1 MNARE
6 NAEQRSDGAE
16 SMRAIYWTSMIGF
29 LGVVAVCI
37 SYIISPWAAAMP
49 VAPLDLDAAMK
60 GAISGADRMRF
71 IGIFGIAVDALTAAA
86 CLLIAVNR
94 MGRGFGKS
102 ALGWSLVGLSSL
114 FFLTIDTIAG
124 AVLSPLA
131 ATGNADAFLA
141 IKLFFDKIFIAGTFT
156 LALGAIFAAS
166 PGTDMPQLF
175 RWPIIGVGVLGVT
188 SCAAGFFGA
197 NAALPMGL
205 SITLIAVLF
214 SGLSAHLARSVPHV
228 TVGG

>member
-6 NAEQRSDGAE
+6 IGEPGAGGAE
-16 SMRAIYWTSMIGF
+16 SMGPIYWASLIGF

-49 VAPLDLDAAMK
+49 VAPLDLDAALK
-60 GAISGADRMRF
+60 GAISGAGRMRF
-71 IGIFGIAVDALTAAA
+71 IGVFGIAVDALTAAA

-94 MGRGFGKS
+94 LGRGLSTS

-131 ATGNADAFLA
+131 AAGNAAAFLA

-156 LALGAIFAAS
+156 LALGAIFVAS
-166 PGTDMPQLF
+166 PDTDIPQLF
-175 RWPIIGVGVLGVT
+175 RWPIIGAGLLGLA
-188 SCAAGFFGA
+188 SCALGLFGA

-205 SITLIAVLF
+205 SITLIALLF
-214 SGLSAHLARSVPHV
+214 SGLSANLARQLP
-228 TVGG
+228 

>member
-6 NAEQRSDGAE
+6 IGEQRAGTAE
-16 SMRAIYWTSMIGF
+16 SMRPIYWTSMIGF

-94 MGRGFGKS
+94 MSRGYGRS
-102 ALGWSLVGLSSL
+102 AVGWSLIGLSSL
-114 FFLTIDTIAG
+114 FFLTIDTVAG

-156 LALGAIFAAS
+156 LALGALFAAS
-166 PGTDMPQLF
+166 PDPDMPQVF
-175 RWPIIGVGVLGVT
+175 RWPIIGAGLLGLV
-188 SCAAGFFGA
+188 SCTAGLFGS

-205 SITLIAVLF
+205 SITLIALLF
-214 SGLSAHLARSVPHV
+214 SLLSAHLARQNARTS
-228 TVGG
+228 T